1 MPVDLEGKVDE
12 RAGIRR
18 NCTGAC
24 LNASI
29 PCRNGGQCID
39 GYASYVCDCN
49 NTAFDGYYCHL
60 GELTHICICMCS
72 LTLTLTQIDMVQY
85 RLQLFP
91 NKHMQIESD
100 IFSSLAGERL
110 IITNAF

>member
-12 RAGIRR
+12 VVGIRR

-39 GYASYVCDCN
+39 GYASYTCDCN

-60 GELTHICICMCS
+60 GELTQICICMCF
-72 LTLTLTQIDMVQY
+72 LTLRLVQIDMVQY
-85 RLQLFP
+85 RLQMFS
-91 NKHMQIESD
+91 NKHMQI
-100 IFSSLAGERL
+100 
-110 IITNAF
+110 